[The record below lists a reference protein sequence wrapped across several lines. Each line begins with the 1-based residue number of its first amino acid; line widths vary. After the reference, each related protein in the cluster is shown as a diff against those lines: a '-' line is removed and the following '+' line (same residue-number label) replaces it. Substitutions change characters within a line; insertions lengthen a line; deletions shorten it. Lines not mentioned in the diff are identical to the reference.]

1 MSKRILVVDDIN
13 SNRLLACALL
23 KRAGWETEEA
33 ADGNRAL
40 EILTGEHGFQ
50 AVLLDISMP
59 GINGDEVCGKLRAN
73 PATAG
78 LPIVAYTAHALEED
92 GERLLASGFDALLIK
107 PISVAALHA
116 ALEKAIAQ
124 RA

>member
-59 GINGDEVCGKLRAN
+59 GINGEEVCRKLRAN
-73 PATAG
+73 PETSG
-78 LPIVAYTAHALEED
+78 LPIVAYTAHAMEEE
-92 GERLLASGFDALLIK
+92 GERFISAGFDALLIK
-107 PISVAALHA
+107 PITAASLHS
-116 ALEKAIAQ
+116 ALQRAIAA
-124 RA
+124 RT